1 MPRMAVA
8 TEFLRYLLA
17 SAVAFAVD
25 AGLLWML
32 VASGAVHYLVA
43 ATLAFCS
50 GALVAYVLSV
60 RLVFR
65 HRRLQSRTAELNLF
79 LLIGLLG
86 LGINNLVIW
95 LGVEFAG
102 AAPIVA
108 KFAASAITLMVNFT
122 LRRLALFTPGGTT
135 VSTPGEGK
143 RCLGSL

>member
-1 MPRMAVA
+1 MAVA

-25 AGLLWML
+25 ASLLWML

-43 ATLAFCS
+43 ATVAFCS
-50 GALVAYVLSV
+50 GALVAYALSV
-60 RLVFR
+60 RLVFA
-65 HRRLQSRTAELNLF
+65 HRRMSSRAAELNLF

-102 AAPIVA
+102 AAPIAA

-122 LRRLALFTPGGTT
+122 LRRLALFTPARTT
-135 VSTPGEGK
+135 ESTPQEGS
-143 RCLGSL
+143 RCLESL